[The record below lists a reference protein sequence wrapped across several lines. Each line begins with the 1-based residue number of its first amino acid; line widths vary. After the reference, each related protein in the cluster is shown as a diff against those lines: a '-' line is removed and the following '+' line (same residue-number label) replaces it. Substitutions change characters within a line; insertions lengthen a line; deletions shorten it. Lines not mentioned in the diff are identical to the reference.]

1 MQFPQSTQH
10 FLSCNFVL
18 FRAIGSGLFRMIR
31 VDDRTILLWVIF
43 IRPHA
48 HAMPDLGRGLLVLL
62 PVAKL
67 KYVLAISN
75 GQSI

>member
-18 FRAIGSGLFRMIR
+18 FRAIASGLFRMIH
-31 VDDRTILLWVIF
+31 VDDRTILSRRIF
-43 IRPHA
+43 IRTHA
-48 HAMPDLGRGLLVLL
+48 DVIPDLGRGLLVLL